1 MGGSL
6 GNPIDEAEQQK
17 INDTIQDVVKMFS
30 IEFSKAYT
38 QAVIKHVK
46 NEVEPETSIEDELK
60 LQTAPVPSHI
70 VKTGMMVKCGEA
82 HKTWKNR
89 FFKAYNAADNYK
101 VEYYDGTSDAGKL
114 KGVISPCGYRAYEFN
129 SDDIAEHGEPGIKLV
144 PWSYRR
150 RTWLIKCPDE
160 QERKE
165 WLGVFENACYK
176 ADPPSDEDECI
187 AEAFDIT
194 LRNLRWH
201 YWMWGWYSN
210 AGDEPERLGEFLLD
224 LIDRNV
230 VNAVVDNIVE
240 GPTKSMTVDL
250 IRKTIGTSVKA
261 ACSSA
266 WISSV
271 TAVRSLSDSIK
282 ASAKELLSPLLEQ
295 QKKFKAT
302 IVDTIGGT
310 VNPFMSSKGSE
321 VLSPVLQVIFKPIT
335 SAFVCAVQGFHTHM
349 SSKIAS
355 NEFAAA
361 RFESSLSSSDWQMD
375 WWSGPMHKG
384 FVVIHRLYSSDLAD
398 LASLFTGGFSPYTI
412 YNMVKD
418 KMQLI
423 AHRAVYTFGSL
434 AKSVAES
441 ELPSVLG
448 QVCKMF
454 IHDALLLV
462 KTVIIDILKAILS
475 APLTEM
481 VITPCKALVEPI
493 QEQIDAI
500 DIPGLPLLLDVNG
513 MLEEV
518 IDSIET
524 GALEALVSG
533 VISDVKSTLDAVLSE
548 VA

>member
-1 MGGSL
+1 MGGTL

-17 INDTIQDVVKMFS
+17 INDTIQDVVKLFS

-46 NEVEPETSIEDELK
+46 NEVEPETSLEDELK

-70 VKTGMMVKCGEA
+70 VKTGMMVKRGES

-89 FFKAYNAADNYK
+89 FFKAYNAADNFK

-129 SDDIAEHGEPGIKLV
+129 SDDVAEFGEPGIKLV

-150 RTWLIKCPDE
+150 RTWYIKCPDE

-176 ADPPSDEDECI
+176 AEPPRDEDECI

-201 YWMWGWYSN
+201 FWMWGWYSN
-210 AGDEPERLGEFLLD
+210 AGDEAERLGEFLLD

-230 VNAVVDNIVE
+230 VNAVIDNIVE
-240 GPTKSMTVDL
+240 GPTKAMTVDI

-295 QKKFKAT
+295 QKKFKAM
-302 IVDTIGGT
+302 IVEKVGDT

-321 VLSPVLQVIFKPIT
+321 VLSPILNVVFKPIT
-335 SAFVCAVQGFHTHM
+335 EAFANSVQGFHSHM

-375 WWSGPMHKG
+375 WWSGPLHKG
-384 FVVIHRLYSSDLAD
+384 FVIAHRMYSSDLAD
-398 LASLFTGGFSPYTI
+398 LSSLFTGGFSPYTM
-412 YNMVKD
+412 YNMVRD

-434 AKSVAES
+434 AKSVSES
-441 ELPSVLG
+441 ELSSVLA

-454 IHDALLLV
+454 IHDCLILV
-462 KTVIIDILKAILS
+462 RSVIIDILKAILD
-475 APLTEM
+475 APLTEL
-481 VITPCKALVEPI
+481 VITPCKALIEPI

-500 DIPGLPLLLDVNG
+500 DIPGLPLLIDLNQ

-518 IDSIET
+518 IYNIEEGSL
-524 GALEALVSG
+524 GALLSG
-533 VISDVKSTLDAVLSE
+533 VLSDIKSMLDGVADE
-548 VA
+548 VN